1 MRCPSCL
8 AILQE
13 PVDACP
19 ACGFTLAALDKKF
32 GTVPKNYRFVTDL
45 ALYFEQRE
53 RDTIEKKLADIERSF
68 PGLYISVMTME
79 VHPGFKPR
87 EYLFWL
93 MNRCQFAPRDCR
105 LERSFALVLFFDSSS
120 RTILLTTGYALER
133 SLPEE
138 VLQTIL
144 DAAIPHFKKE
154 NFHRGTMAILDD
166 VKHHL
171 KRFCSAGLS
180 EPPATLKSRGE
191 VTKKPED
198 LF

>member
-1 MRCPSCL
+1 M
-8 AILQE
+8 E
-13 PVDACP
+13 ACP
-19 ACGFTLAALDKKF
+19 KCGFTLAALDKRF
-32 GTVPKNYRFVTDL
+32 GTVPKNYRFMTDL

-53 RDTIEKKLADIERSF
+53 RDTIEKTLTDIERNF

-105 LERSFALVLFFDSSS
+105 LDRSFSLVLFFDSSS
-120 RTILLTTGYALER
+120 RTVLLTTGYALER
-133 SLPEE
+133 SLSEE

-144 DAAIPHFKKE
+144 ESAIPHFRKE
-154 NFHRGTMAILDD
+154 SFLRGTIAVLDD
-166 VKHHL
+166 VKRHL
-171 KRFCSAGLS
+171 KRSSSEGLS
-180 EPPATLKSRGE
+180 ELPAILKSRGE
-191 VTKKPED
+191 VAPKPED